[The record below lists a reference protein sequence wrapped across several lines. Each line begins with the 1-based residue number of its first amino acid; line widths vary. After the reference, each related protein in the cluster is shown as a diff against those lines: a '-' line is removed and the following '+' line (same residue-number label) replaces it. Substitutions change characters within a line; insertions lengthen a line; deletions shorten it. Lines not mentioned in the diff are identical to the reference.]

1 MILRKPYAFLIKHF
15 KLIHIILTLLLSYIF
30 YKSMNLLTFFNEYIS
45 ANQMTIISGGEA
57 YLFNGFIF
65 LALIL
70 SILIA
75 IIIAVLMFNKKKPLL
90 YYFSLIIG
98 YLILFIF
105 LLYTKGQVHT
115 LEQELIDIRIISMIR
130 DVLIA
135 VVVIQFFFIIISLI
149 RGVGFDVKKFNFKE
163 DLEELDINEE
173 DREEIEVAI
182 KFDLESYKTIV
193 KRKFRYLKYNLIEN
207 KMLIIILIFILISII
222 GGIIFY
228 GRFNKNKV
236 YSQGTY
242 INPLYYSLTIKD
254 AYLTQRDYQG
264 NVIDKNKTFVILNT
278 NVRKTTTSNKTLYVA
293 RMAINVDNYR
303 IYPTTDYVGSF
314 RDIGYEYNSYELSSQ
329 YTSYILV
336 YEIPKQFLNK
346 KMFFEYTDI
355 NNKVYR
361 IALNYINLD
370 IIKEEKEIGLNN
382 QIELNNTILGDSFF
396 SFEGVEMNDQFK
408 IDYELCVS
416 DNECYQFYENIYPDL
431 SSNYDRTLIKLKL
444 NLNMNSYYKKLSIND
459 FVNYFASI
467 NYEIDGKKY
476 ITNMKQIKTKKVDTK
491 DLYLSVNSNIKQAT
505 SINLEFNIRNY
516 KYVYKVK

>member
-1 MILRKPYAFLIKHF
+1 
-15 KLIHIILTLLLSYIF
+15 
-30 YKSMNLLTFFNEYIS
+30 
-45 ANQMTIISGGEA
+45 
-57 YLFNGFIF
+57 
-65 LALIL
+65 
-70 SILIA
+70 
-75 IIIAVLMFNKKKPLL
+75 
-90 YYFSLIIG
+90 
-98 YLILFIF
+98 
-105 LLYTKGQVHT
+105 
-115 LEQELIDIRIISMIR
+115 
-130 DVLIA
+130 
-135 VVVIQFFFIIISLI
+135 
-149 RGVGFDVKKFNFKE
+149 
-163 DLEELDINEE
+163 
-173 DREEIEVAI
+173 
-182 KFDLESYKTIV
+182 
-193 KRKFRYLKYNLIEN
+193 
-207 KMLIIILIFILISII
+207 
-222 GGIIFY
+222 
-228 GRFNKNKV
+228 
-236 YSQGTY
+236 
-242 INPLYYSLTIKD
+242 
-254 AYLTQRDYQG
+254 
-264 NVIDKNKTFVILNT
+264 
-278 NVRKTTTSNKTLYVA
+278 
-293 RMAINVDNYR
+293 MAINVDDYN

-314 RDIGYEYNSYELSSQ
+314 RDIGYEYNSYELSDQ

-336 YEIPKQFLNK
+336 YEVPKQFLKK

-382 QIELNNTILGDSFF
+382 QIELNNTILGDSFL
-396 SFEGVEMNDQFK
+396 SLNEVDINDQFK

-476 ITNMKQIKTKKVDTK
+476 ITNIKRIKTKKVDTK